1 MEKQRIRTGERLM
14 DTREGMV
21 AMELR
26 WGETGGRGPTKKEIR
41 FKVSC
46 SLLAFIVA
54 KLTSVSRIEYARGE
68 EEGATADETEQ
79 RDTGTEKGGEFAV
92 PHFLFPLLLKQSHHR
107 NSLRNSTRQPSAA

>member
-41 FKVSC
+41 FKVSR
-46 SLLAFIVA
+46 SLLAFILA
-54 KLTSVSRIEYARGE
+54 KLISITRIEYARGE
-68 EEGATADETEQ
+68 EEGTPAGETES
-79 RDTGTEKGGEFAV
+79 RDTGAEERGEFAV
-92 PHFLFPLLLKQSHHR
+92 SYFSFLLLLKQSHR
-107 NSLRNSTRQPSAA
+107 RYSLRNSTRQPPAA